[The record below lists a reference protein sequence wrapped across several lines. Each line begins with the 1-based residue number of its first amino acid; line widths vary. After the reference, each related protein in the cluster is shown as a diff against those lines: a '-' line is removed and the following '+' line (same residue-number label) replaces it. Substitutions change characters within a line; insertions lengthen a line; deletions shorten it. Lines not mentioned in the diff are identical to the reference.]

1 MNIVAIF
8 RAAALGESLTPGQRA
23 LRKAV
28 LGIIAAALVAFLAS
42 LGALTSGFS
51 TANLGVLLGGLGTA
65 FLLALQKY
73 WTSHGDAPLAS
84 VAGAGAAS
92 LANVAGVDNDVVQEL
107 TDAIA
112 RDSNVPAQDE
122 LVPTPGA

>member
-23 LRKAV
+23 LRKGA
-28 LGIIAAALVAFLAS
+28 LGVMIAALVAFLSA
-42 LGALTSGFS
+42 LPALTTGWTS
-51 TANLGVLLGGLGTA
+51 ANLGVLLGGLGTA

-73 WTSHGDAPLAS
+73 WTAHGDAPLAS
-84 VAGAGAAS
+84 AAGAGAAS

-112 RDSNVPAQDE
+112 HDSNVPAQE
-122 LVPTPGA
+122 EPIAAPGA